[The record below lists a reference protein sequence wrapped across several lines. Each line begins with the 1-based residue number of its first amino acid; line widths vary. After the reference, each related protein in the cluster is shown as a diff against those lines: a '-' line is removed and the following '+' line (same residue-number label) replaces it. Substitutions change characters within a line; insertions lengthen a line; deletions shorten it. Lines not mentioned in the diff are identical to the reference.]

1 MTVNN
6 LVCAIILLL
15 PTLLPKTFAQVYG
28 DWACP
33 GGGYC
38 GQVVPDCTAQ
48 ESANALN
55 AVQLYFANISDST
68 NNYEKSMSYTTGD
81 GDAKRNIPPFQFN
94 WHGPTS
100 LIPIAGTYTGQMA
113 LSNFFGEVNDI
124 TNSFVFAETFS
135 PNSGGVIYSGSN
147 CQFVFVQWQ
156 EQFKS
161 DVTGKTMTYG
171 YNTVRYTL
179 LNHSYPKIAIADGK

>member
-1 MTVNN
+1 MLRCLCVS
-6 LVCAIILLL
+6 ILLL
-15 PTLLPKTFAQVYG
+15 PTLLSKAFAQVYG

-33 GGGYC
+33 GTGEYC
-38 GQVVPDCTAQ
+38 GQPVPNCTNQ
-48 ESANALN
+48 ENAAALS
-55 AVQLYFANISDST
+55 AVQGYFSQIQNAT
-68 NNYEKSMSYTTGD
+68 NNYAGSIAYTTGD
-81 GDAKRNIPPFQFN
+81 GNGGDIPPFQFN
-94 WHGPTS
+94 WHGPPS
-100 LIPIAGTYTGQMA
+100 LIPIAGTYTGSTA
-113 LSNFFGEVNDI
+113 LTNFFGEVNEI
-124 TNSFVFAETFS
+124 TNSFVFDSNFA
-135 PNSGGVIYSGSN
+135 PNGGGVIFSGSN